1 MRRLA
6 VAPRLDWRQ
15 HVERDLGFAF
25 HTINDAPY
33 WDETACYAFTEE
45 QVDELEAATGALEQM
60 ALELVDR
67 VVRAG
72 DAAYQRLR
80 IPPTAWAA
88 IERSWWA
95 ADKNLFGRFDL
106 RYDGERPPKLLEYNA
121 DTPTALFEAAV
132 VQWDWLEALW
142 PGRDQ
147 FNSLHER
154 LIEAWR
160 NFGLGRTRVYFS
172 AVKNHA
178 EDGGT
183 VDYLRDTAIQAG
195 LDTAAI
201 AIEDIGWDGARFLD
215 LDNQPIEALF
225 KLYPWEWLVGE
236 TFGAALANLDLVLP
250 DGIGI
255 VWALRQLTG
264 VRAARISFDATSLY
278 HPVFR
283 HLQSIRCPVFI
294 IGGRPGVAA
303 KAAERMQTI
312 YPTLNVVGVMHGY
325 QSRAH
330 SVRTIKGSGAR
341 FVLCGMGAPNQERM
355 LMALKQAGFSG
366 SAFSCGGFLDQV
378 VEKKEYYPRWVDRL
392 EVRCLYRLAREPRR
406 LCRRYLYEY
415 QAFMRQFLQTMLT
428 RPPRS
433 ARTDESP

>member
-6 VAPRLDWRQ
+6 VAPRPDWRE

-33 WDETACYAFTEE
+33 WDETACYAFTAA
-45 QVDELEAATGALEQM
+45 QVDELEAATAALEQM

-72 DAAYQRLR
+72 DPAYQRLR
-80 IPPTAWAA
+80 IPRAAWAA
-88 IERSWWA
+88 IERSWRA
-95 ADKNLFGRFDL
+95 ADKNLYGRFDL

-172 AVKNHA
+172 AVKDHA
-178 EDGGT
+178 EDAGT

-195 LDTAAI
+195 LETAAI

-215 LDNQPIEALF
+215 LDNRPIEALF
-225 KLYPWEWLVGE
+225 KLYPWEWIVGE
-236 TFGAALANLDLVLP
+236 AFGAPLLAGAARVIEPAWKMVLSNKASLALLWEMAPGHPNLLPAALEAGALDGTIVRKPIFSREGANLQVIESGRVIAATGGDYGAEGFVYQAHAPLP
-250 DGIGI
+250 AFDGNYPVIGAWVVASRPAGIGI
-255 VWALRQLTG
+255 REDDTAITR
-264 VRAARISFDATSLY
+264 DTS
-278 HPVFR
+278 
-283 HLQSIRCPVFI
+283 
-294 IGGRPGVAA
+294 
-303 KAAERMQTI
+303 
-312 YPTLNVVGVMHGY
+312 
-325 QSRAH
+325 
-330 SVRTIKGSGAR
+330 R
-341 FVLCGMGAPNQERM
+341 FLPHFFE
-355 LMALKQAGFSG
+355 
-366 SAFSCGGFLDQV
+366 
-378 VEKKEYYPRWVDRL
+378 
-392 EVRCLYRLAREPRR
+392 
-406 LCRRYLYEY
+406 
-415 QAFMRQFLQTMLT
+415 
-428 RPPRS
+428 
-433 ARTDESP
+433 